1 MLLSLILPLKKSLKL
16 FRKLRSQVTACLRY
30 SEIKARLG
38 NLVRPCLLLKSR
50 KKARDMCIYTYVYIH
65 VHTHTYIYTHAYTLH
80 WKKWNLCPWFLGKK
94 AITWWWGG
102 WRRLLSCNVDGP
114 SFLMVEND
122 LFLSFISNPFSE
134 ETVCVW
140 ELENQL

>member
-65 VHTHTYIYTHAYTLH
+65 VHTHTHIYTHMH
-80 WKKWNLCPWFLGKK
+80 IHFIGRSGICVPDFWE
-94 AITWWWGG
+94 
-102 WRRLLSCNVDGP
+102 RRPSPGDGEVGEG
-114 SFLMVEND
+114 F
-122 LFLSFISNPFSE
+122 
-134 ETVCVW
+134 
-140 ELENQL
+140 